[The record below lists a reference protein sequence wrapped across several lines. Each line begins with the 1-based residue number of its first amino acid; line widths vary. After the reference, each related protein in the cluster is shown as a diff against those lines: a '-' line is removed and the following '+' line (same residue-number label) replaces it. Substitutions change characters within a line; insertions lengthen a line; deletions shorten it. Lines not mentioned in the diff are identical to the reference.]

1 MISRRIFAAVALLCA
16 IAPAHAQKTKAALTT
31 EINANW
37 PDNVNG
43 AITPAVLRSTVIDIV
58 NSYYDLNGGTSLAC
72 AAHQWVAG
80 LPTLSSLTCTQPAF
94 SDLSGIIAPTQIP
107 APTATTLG
115 GIESIVSAAHN
126 WISFIDT
133 SGVPHQS
140 QPAFSDLSGTLT
152 CAQQPVLT
160 GGVTTSACAATVV
173 TNANL
178 TGDITSVGNATTL
191 TNAPVIAKVL
201 TGFTS
206 GAGTV
211 SAADS
216 ILSALQK
223 INGND
228 ALKAPLASAALS
240 GVPTAPTAAPGT
252 NTTQIATTAMVQA
265 AVVASTTGV
274 ASINGATGAIVGVDT
289 STINAQTGNYP
300 IVATDC
306 GKVIYASGG
315 LNTITLPAISGFPAA
330 CNIALVNTEIYSGIG
345 TAHAKLL
352 SGFPSDLFN
361 RLYPQQSLVVKITST
376 GWVTIYNPGRWHIPT
391 AAQICVRQDGNDA
404 TGDGLSAGTTG
415 CYATPQSAVNDI
427 SEHWDGGNGSCEI
440 GLYAGGTNII
450 PGNVSQPGQS
460 IGCFL
465 TVNILGNITWTST
478 LSLWTGG
485 DNSITIVNANL
496 GFAPILAGN
505 TSNTLHE
512 AQFKCH
518 QYCVFDMNFT
528 TATTQ
533 WLPGGG
539 ASGGNDEFFYCD
551 LQCSATFNGSIN
563 VGDGTNTYVVGAVAQ
578 CQSHCS
584 KLTLSGTIAFNPHVT
599 MVVALALS
607 GGSLINTSLSWPG
620 STAVN
625 PTTPTGNSVLIING
639 TTIPGGTIPA
649 SGFPAVN
656 SSFGLICNTAC

>member
-1 MISRRIFAAVALLCA
+1 MISRRILAAAIALCSFV
-16 IAPAHAQKTKAALTT
+16 APAHAQKTKSALTT

-115 GIESIVSAAHN
+115 GIESIVSVAHN

-140 QPAFSDLSGTLT
+140 QPAFSDLSGTPT

-228 ALKAPLASAALS
+228 ALKAPLASPALT
-240 GVPTAPTAAPGT
+240 GTPTAPTQAPGD
-252 NTTQIATTAMVQA
+252 NTTKIATDAFVQA
-265 AVVASTTGV
+265 AVTAGVAGV

-289 STINAQTGNYP
+289 STINPQTGNYT
-300 IVATDC
+300 IATTDN
-306 GKVIYASGG
+306 GKIIYATGG
-315 LNTITLPAISGFPAA
+315 QNTITCPSTAGFPAA
-330 CNIALVNTEIYSGIG
+330 FTFTIKNGETYTGSAGR
-345 TAHAKLL
+345 AKIL
-352 SGFPSDLFN
+352 SGCPADLKP
-361 RLYPQQSLVVKITST
+361 LLWPQQSTTIKLNSA
-376 GWVTIYNPGRWHIPT
+376 GSAWVTTHNPGRWIVPT
-391 AAQICVRQDGNDA
+391 EATLHVDKTNGSNSNDGLAATTGAVQDAQTAWNIQQYQFDNQGTSPIIAMACSQTHTVAMNMGGTPLGTNLVQLSPDGNCTATWTNAGPCIAIADLAELNLNLSFYGSSGSITFGCNSANAANSGNILLHNTVVLDLEGTPIWNPAGTNDNFMYCDGPCKFTIGNGLTQA
-404 TGDGLSAGTTG
+404 TGAGANHAIHMSAGGSGT
-415 CYATPQSAVNDI
+415 QSGVISASGSGGLAAVYWVFGAGAQLSLGTSN
-427 SEHWDGGNGSCEI
+427 GGGWSS
-440 GLYAGGTNII
+440 
-450 PGNVSQPGQS
+450 VGQS
-460 IGCFL
+460 IVAGKAVIITNGV
-465 TVNILGNITWTST
+465 TVA
-478 LSLWTGG
+478 GG
-485 DNSITIVNANL
+485 AI
-496 GFAPILAGN
+496 
-505 TSNTLHE
+505 SNT
-512 AQFKCH
+512 
-518 QYCVFDMNFT
+518 
-528 TATTQ
+528 
-533 WLPGGG
+533 
-539 ASGGNDEFFYCD
+539 
-551 LQCSATFNGSIN
+551 GS
-563 VGDGTNTYVVGAVAQ
+563 GAV
-578 CQSHCS
+578 C
-584 KLTLSGTIAFNPHVT
+584 
-599 MVVALALS
+599 
-607 GGSLINTSLSWPG
+607 TSLSQV
-620 STAVN
+620 T
-625 PTTPTGNSVLIING
+625 
-639 TTIPGGTIPA
+639 
-649 SGFPAVN
+649 
-656 SSFGLICNTAC
+656 C